1 MQIPHAL
8 FRNILVPMFML
19 IYLVDTYTD
28 LDFDQFFKWSGFAVL
43 TSIPVYAVLALYG
56 YNLIDVVVSQSW
68 TSWLSPVQY
77 LVFVF
82 FVNRRVHDVTC
93 DSSYSFCLSMV
104 AAAVSGYLYEVPR
117 WIMRDGLFGVFR
129 TAKMSFIVLDF
140 GMLAV
145 PFLFF
150 MLRGREVKVNLLLVL
165 SGLVYMVYVVFYAQF
180 IGFYIH
186 SVYPLVGLSTTVLC
200 RVPAMWF
207 VYQLVTTKS
216 SNNDL
221 K

>member
-150 MLRGREVKVNLLLVL
+150 MLRDRKPVISKGLVV
-165 SGLVYMVYVVFYAQF
+165 SGLGYLLYVMFYVQ
-180 IGFYIH
+180 IVDYYIH
-186 SVYPLVGLSTTVLC
+186 TVYPLVGLPTTVLC
-200 RVPAMWF
+200 RVPAMWL
-207 VYQLVTTKS
+207 VYHLVTTFCR
-216 SNNDL
+216 NNGF